1 MFIDSRELDENS
13 RLLADVCI
21 IGAGAAGI
29 SIAREFIATGRSV
42 ILLESGGL
50 EFDQD
55 IQALYSGDNTG
66 LPSFDIDV
74 NRLRYFGGTTNHWAG
89 HSRPLD
95 PIDFEE
101 KKWMPHS
108 GWPIA
113 REDLEDYYRRAHP
126 VLELGRFDYENL
138 GTLTQAAGL
147 EALKLDNHR
156 LKTAVYGQ
164 SPPTRFGTA
173 YRDELAQATN
183 IKVCLFANVLEL
195 ITDESASHVD
205 YLKVASFNG
214 PQFQVRAAQ
223 VILATGG
230 MENARLLLLS
240 KKFSPE
246 GLGNNN
252 DLVGRF
258 FMDHVL
264 LRPGL
269 DVSLTHP
276 GINLR
281 LYHGLHDVDGGRRFA
296 IVAASEKL
304 LREEQISNFRIH
316 LYPTGPHYKTPV
328 GGVFSELD
336 GFTGENPLEKSR
348 NNSIAMHMV
357 LEPVPNP
364 DSRITLS
371 ERKLDTFG
379 QPKLEVK
386 WLVEEADLKHAYRAM
401 ELIAME
407 FGRMGLGR
415 GYSQLFKDRALWP
428 GHMEAG
434 KHHCGT
440 TRMSGN
446 LKTGVVDANCKVF
459 GIDNLYIAGSSVF
472 PTIGYANP
480 TITIVA
486 LALRLSD
493 HIKLRLSE

>member
-1 MFIDSRELDENS
+1 MLIDSRELTDGS
-13 RLLADVCI
+13 SLQADICI
-21 IGAGAAGI
+21 IGGGAAGI
-29 SIAREFIATGRSV
+29 TIAREFIGTNNKV

-50 EFDQD
+50 EFDQQ
-55 IQALYSGDNTG
+55 IQSLYSGDNTG

-101 KKWMPHS
+101 KEWMPHS
-108 GWPIA
+108 GWPITRA
-113 REDLEDYYRRAHP
+113 DLETYYQRAQP
-126 VLELGRFDYENL
+126 VLQLGGYDYENL
-138 GTLTQAAGL
+138 AKLTRATGL
-147 EALKLDNHR
+147 EALALDERR

-164 SPPTRFGTA
+164 SPPTRFGIE
-173 YRDELAQATN
+173 YRNELARAAN
-183 IKVCLFANVLEL
+183 IQVYLYANVLEL
-195 ITDESASHVD
+195 LPNESAVHVD
-205 YLKVASFNG
+205 YLRVASFKG
-214 PQFQVRAAQ
+214 PRFRVAARQF
-223 VILATGG
+223 ILATGG

-240 KKFSPE
+240 KQFTPE
-246 GLGNNN
+246 GLGNRN
-252 DLVGRF
+252 DLVGRY

-269 DVSLTHP
+269 DVSFTHP
-276 GINLR
+276 GLQLG
-281 LYHGLHDVDGGRRFA
+281 LYHALHDVEGGKKFA
-296 IVAASEKL
+296 IVAATEHL
-304 LREEQISNFRIH
+304 LRKERLANFRIH
-316 LYPTGPHYKTPV
+316 LYPTGPHYKTPI
-328 GGVFSELD
+328 GGIFSDLD
-336 GFTGENPLEKSR
+336 GFAGENPLEKTR

-371 ERKLDTFG
+371 QNKLDIFE

-386 WLVEEADLKHAYRAM
+386 WLVEDADLTHAYRAM
-401 ELIAME
+401 ELIALE

-415 GYSQLFKDRALWP
+415 GYSQLFIDKTRWP
-428 GHMEAG
+428 KHMEAG

-440 TRMSGN
+440 TRMSKDP
-446 LKTGVVDANCKVF
+446 KTGVIDANCKVF
-459 GIDNLYIAGSSVF
+459 GVDNLHIAGSSVF

-493 HIKLRLSE
+493 HLKYTLRP